1 MTVSAAT
8 RYHDRL
14 KKKRQAIKIKQGQL
28 GLDEATYRLL
38 LKRVAG
44 VTSSTALMTQDA
56 ADAVLAELQRLGAP
70 VSSPRPRV
78 KNEWGFVFRLTGER
92 QTLGKKILPLRER
105 KIGGADP
112 ARQGHAKGLG
122 RRHRPPGGRDEC
134 AKRLPARFAKPLET
148 CTADELM
155 TIIKILESG
164 ASSEH
169 AHDPAPH
176 RSPAAAS
183 ARTR

>member
-92 QTLGKKILPLRER
+92 QTLGKKIYRCAE
-105 KIGGADP
+105 KIGAAQTPPVKVMPKAWVEGI
-112 ARQGHAKGLG
+112 ARQAAGMNAPEVAGKVV
-122 RRHRPPGGRDEC
+122 
-134 AKRLPARFAKPLET
+134 KPLET

-155 TIIKILESG
+155 TIIKILESWARKLG
-164 ASSEH
+164 AR
-169 AHDPAPH
+169 A
-176 RSPAAAS
+176 
-183 ARTR
+183 